1 MRIELEKMFGSSILA
16 GHSMEMR
23 TIEMCMNEGTVVC
36 GNQFQF
42 ANKHYE
48 I

>member
-1 MRIELEKMFGSSILA
+1 MRIELEKMFGSSFLA
-16 GHSMEMR
+16 GNWMEMR

-42 ANKHYE
+42 ASKHYG